1 MIGTSVMVKIGQ
13 LVPFR
18 PAYIASLTLQ
28 MIMILAMPMLAF
40 WSPEKVSQRDMGT
53 GSECVNMCMTRRSDG
68 QDSTIAWIPTAVVRC
83 ERRVSCGQA
92 DGENV
97 TPSNWGFAMAL
108 MCCAA
113 SWLKFAFLYF
123 S

>member
-1 MIGTSVMVKIGQ
+1 MNVIGTSVMVKIGQ

-40 WSPEKVSQRDMGT
+40 WSPEKVSERDMGI

-68 QDSTIAWIPTAVVRC
+68 QDSTCTVNAGVQHPLH
-83 ERRVSCGQA
+83 
-92 DGENV
+92 
-97 TPSNWGFAMAL
+97 GFQQL
-108 MCCAA
+108 W
-113 SWLKFAFLYF
+113 S
-123 S
+123 SG

>member
-1 MIGTSVMVKIGQ
+1 MNVIGTSVMVKIGQ

-40 WSPEKVSQRDMGT
+40 WSPEKVSERDMGT
-53 GSECVNMCMTRRSDG
+53 GSECVKMCMT
-68 QDSTIAWIPTAVVRC
+68 T
-83 ERRVSCGQA
+83 CGQA

-113 SWLKFAFLYF
+113 SWLKFAFLDF